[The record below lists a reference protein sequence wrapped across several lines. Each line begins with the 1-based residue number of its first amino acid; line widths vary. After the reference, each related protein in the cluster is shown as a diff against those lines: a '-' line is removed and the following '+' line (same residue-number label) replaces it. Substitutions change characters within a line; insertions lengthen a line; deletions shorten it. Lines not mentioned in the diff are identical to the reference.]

1 MYVESRIPRNLEKNK
16 SDGETFS
23 NENNYKYS
31 NFESTIKPLEIRATD
46 YPIEHTDL
54 QFTEVPGDSSKFTGV
69 PGDSFN
75 PDNIFQF
82 TNIPRETLPQEKY
95 EETQNFSLT
104 PEKLKDIKF
113 IKVPGVSSQQ
123 RLPVPPDMQQ
133 YYKGKMC

>member
-1 MYVESRIPRNLEKNK
+1 MEKNK

-46 YPIEHTDL
+46 YPI
-54 QFTEVPGDSSKFTGV
+54 
-69 PGDSFN
+69 DSFN

>member
-1 MYVESRIPRNLEKNK
+1 MYVESRIHRNLDKNK

-54 QFTEVPGDSSKFTGV
+54 QFTKVPGDSS
-69 PGDSFN
+69 N
-75 PDNIFQF
+75 PDNIFKF

-95 EETQNFSLT
+95 EETQNVFPT
-104 PEKLKDIKF
+104 PTKLKDIKF

>member
-1 MYVESRIPRNLEKNK
+1 MYVESRIHRNLDKNK

-54 QFTEVPGDSSKFTGV
+54 QFTKVPGDNSKFTGV
-69 PGDSFN
+69 PGDSS
-75 PDNIFQF
+75 
-82 TNIPRETLPQEKY
+82 KY
-95 EETQNFSLT
+95 EETQNVFPT
-104 PEKLKDIKF
+104 PTKLKDIKF